1 MGRGGAGNWYSP
13 KDLSQTG
20 NFETPTE
27 HTAGEARAGDKD
39 AASESRHRGRGGA
52 GNFIW
57 TAEDEERAKNGKE
70 AMEIELKEMVAKD
83 VEEGLAKPDR
93 AFIRQWDE

>member
-20 NFETPTE
+20 KFETSPE
-27 HTAGEARAGDKD
+27 QAPGDGKIAD
-39 AASESRHRGRGGA
+39 KEVTSESRHRGRGGA

-57 TAEDEERAKNGKE
+57 IDEDEEKANQQKE
-70 AMEIELKEMVAKD
+70 EMEIELKEIIAKD
-83 VEEGLAKPDR
+83 VEEGLARPDR
-93 AFIRQWDE
+93 AFIRQWNE